1 MTKKMRWKL
10 ILVIAAV
17 ALGLWKSYPP
27 LDIYNKEGEVTK
39 EGKINLGL
47 DLQGGMHL
55 VLKVDIDKLPDEA
68 KKDATDRALE
78 IIRNRIDQFGVLEPV
93 IQKQGTDRIIVQ
105 LPGVTDRERA
115 IDIIGKTAHLEFVL
129 VSDDPEILK
138 KALDGEETPG
148 FVLKPVGKESLLLEE
163 KSSLTGDKLVDASV
177 EFSQQQFGQPYVSL
191 TFDSE
196 GANAFS
202 ELTGANVERRLAIVL
217 DGVVQSAPVIRER
230 IPSGRAQITGSFSV
244 EEANDLAIVLRA
256 GALPAPTKIIEE
268 RTVGP
273 TLGKDSI
280 RNGLR
285 AIVIGG
291 IAVVAFMALYYLL
304 TGLIADFALC
314 LNLVFISGTLAYFDA
329 TLTLPGIAGLLLTI
343 GMAVDAN
350 VLIFERIREERN
362 LGKHIQSAISSGYQK
377 AFLTI
382 LDSNIT
388 TLITALILF
397 QFGTGPIR
405 GFATTLSIGILS
417 SMFTALIV
425 TRLVLDILT
434 KVMGMTKFPM
444 LRLIKK
450 PNINFIGVRK
460 IAYIVSAVVIIG
472 GMVAFVG
479 KGEQNFGIDFT
490 GGTLQQFRFR
500 DPLSLD
506 MARDSLR
513 EIDLGDSPI
522 QQFGQNREV
531 IIRTFEDTSDAVIT
545 KFREVFKD
553 NPFEVLRIEKVGP
566 AIGKDLKEK
575 ALWALFFAMIGICV
589 YISFRFEFRFAIAAI
604 AALLHDV
611 LVSLGAIAISGREI
625 SLPIIAALLTIIG
638 YSINDTIVVFDRI
651 REGRRL
657 LKKADF
663 PTVINTSI
671 NQTLSRTILT
681 STTTLIVVL
690 ALCFLGGE
698 VINDFAFVLMIGVIV
713 GTYSS
718 VFIASPILADWPG
731 RRRR

>member
-129 VSDDPEILK
+129 VSDDQEILK

>member
-1 MTKKMRWKL
+1 MTDKMKWKL
-10 ILVIAAV
+10 VLVVLAV
-17 ALGLWKSYPP
+17 AFGLWKAYPP
-27 LDIYNKEGEVTK
+27 LDIQNKEGEVIR

-55 VLKVDIDKLPDEA
+55 VLRVDVDKLPEEA
-68 KKDATDRALE
+68 RKDATDRALE

-93 IQKQGTDRIIVQ
+93 IQKQGTNRIIIQ

-129 VSDDPEILK
+129 VSDDPELLK

-148 FVLKPVGKESLLLEE
+148 YLLKPLAKESLLLED
-163 KSSLTGDKLVDASV
+163 KPSLTGDKLVDASV

-191 TFDSE
+191 TLNSE
-196 GANAFS
+196 GANIFS
-202 ELTGANVERRLAIVL
+202 DLTAKNVERRLAIVL

-230 IPSGRAQITGSFSV
+230 IPSGRAQISGNFSV
-244 EEANDLAIVLRA
+244 DEANDLTIVLRA
-256 GALPAPTKIIEE
+256 GALPAPTEIIEE

-273 TLGKDSI
+273 TLGRDSI
-280 RNGLR
+280 RNGLK
-285 AIVIGG
+285 AILIGG
-291 IAVVAFMALYYLL
+291 IAVILFMAVYYLFM
-304 TGLIADFALC
+304 GLIADFALC
-314 LNLVFISGTLAYFDA
+314 LNLVFIGAALAYFGA

-350 VLIFERIREERN
+350 VLIFERIREELN

-382 LDSNIT
+382 LDSNVT

-397 QFGTGPIR
+397 QFGTGPVR
-405 GFATTLSIGILS
+405 GFATTLSIGILA

-425 TRLVLDILT
+425 TRLILDILT
-434 KVMGMTKFPM
+434 KVMGITKFPM

-450 PNINFIGVRK
+450 PNIDFINRRR
-460 IAYIVSAVVIIG
+460 IAYILSAVVII
-472 GMVAFVG
+472 VG
-479 KGEQNFGIDFT
+479 IATFASNGEKNFGIDFT
-490 GGTLQQFRFR
+490 GGAIQQFRFQ

-506 MARDSLR
+506 EARDALR
-513 EIDLGDSPI
+513 EIDMAASPI

-531 IIRTFEDTSDAVIT
+531 IIRTFEDASDSVIA
-545 KFREVFKD
+545 KFKETFKE
-553 NPFEVLRIEKVGP
+553 NPFEVLRVERVGP

-575 ALWALFFAMIGICV
+575 ALWAFFYAMIGICV
-589 YISFRFEFRFAIAAI
+589 YISFRFEFKFAIAAI
-604 AALLHDV
+604 AALFHDL
-611 LVSLGAIAISGREI
+611 LVCFGAIAVTGREI
-625 SLPIIAALLTIIG
+625 SLPVIAALLTVVG

-657 LKKADF
+657 MRKADYN
-663 PTVINTSI
+663 TIINMSI
-671 NQTLSRTILT
+671 NQTLGRTVLT
-681 STTTLIVVL
+681 SLTTLLVVATL
-690 ALCFLGGE
+690 YLLGGE
-698 VINDFAFVLMIGVIV
+698 VINDFAFVLMVGIVV

-718 VFIASPILADWPG
+718 IFIASPILVDWPG
-731 RRRR
+731 RRKR